1 MATVCEWDWEVAQKE
16 KQLKGKSLK
25 RNPFKA
31 SEEAFQ
37 VGAGFVSPTF

>member
-1 MATVCEWDWEVAQKE
+1 MGLGSCTERKSSLRGIA
-16 KQLKGKSLK
+16 LKK
-25 RNPFKA
+25 NPFKA